1 MAHGSLRLSLAEDVT
16 EEEINYIINSVK
28 EVVEYLRNMSPFW
41 RDLVNGKRP
50 HVFEK

>member
-1 MAHGSLRLSLAEDVT
+1 MLIAPSLLSCDFARFAD
-16 EEEINYIINSVK
+16 EIIRAVR

-41 RDLVNGKRP
+41 RDLVDGKRR